1 MVERLV
7 TQFRALLGGR
17 GAHAPVDD
25 DLDDLEDELA
35 GLPGPDPEW
44 DELLAWAREADDEV
58 EWTAVIARAKE
69 TAVVATDEAES
80 HRKTGTGGRPAQKEI
95 QNSRSETLTPFLTPA
110 FPSFPPSCDLSAND
124 DGEWTAL
131 IARAKQTAVAVAA
144 DEAEAETNDEA
155 AEWRRLLALAKS
167 NPATSVR
174 PTPAP
179 LPAVALRLTPA
190 AMPPA
195 RPPVGSIASLSARLE
210 RLAAQ
215 VPDARR
221 RRAR

>member
-17 GAHAPVDD
+17 GADAPVDD

-44 DELLAWAREADDEV
+44 DELLAWCREADDEV
-58 EWTAVIARAKE
+58 EWTAVIARAKDM
-69 TAVVATDEAES
+69 AVAAVADEAES
-80 HRKTGTGGRPAQKEI
+80 HRKTGRAGSSAQKESEG
-95 QNSRSETLTPFLTPA
+95 SRFETLKPFLTPA
-110 FPSFPPSCDLSAND
+110 FPCFPPSCDLSAD
-124 DGEWTAL
+124 DEVEWTAL
-131 IARAKQTAVAVAA
+131 IARAKQTAAVAA
-144 DEAEAETNDEA
+144 TTDEA
-155 AEWRRLLALAKS
+155 AEWGRLLALAKS
-167 NPATSVR
+167 SPATAAR

-179 LPAVALRLTPA
+179 LPAVALRPTPA
-190 AMPPA
+190 TMPLP

>member
-17 GAHAPVDD
+17 GADAPVDD

-58 EWTAVIARAKE
+58 EWTAVIARAKQ
-69 TAVVATDEAES
+69 TAVAAAAATDEAES
-80 HRKTGTGGRPAQKEI
+80 HRKTGRAERSAQKEI
-95 QNSRSETLTPFLTPA
+95 QGSRAETLKPVLTPA
-110 FPSFPPSCDLSAND
+110 FPCFPPSCDVSAD
-124 DGEWTAL
+124 DEVEWTAV
-131 IARAKQTAVAVAA
+131 IARAKQTAAVAA
-144 DEAEAETNDEA
+144 TTDEA
-155 AEWRRLLALAKS
+155 AEWGRLLALAKS
-167 NPATSVR
+167 SPATSAR

-179 LPAVALRLTPA
+179 LPAVALPPTPA
-190 AMPPA
+190 TVPLAG
-195 RPPVGSIASLSARLE
+195 PPVGSIASLSARLE